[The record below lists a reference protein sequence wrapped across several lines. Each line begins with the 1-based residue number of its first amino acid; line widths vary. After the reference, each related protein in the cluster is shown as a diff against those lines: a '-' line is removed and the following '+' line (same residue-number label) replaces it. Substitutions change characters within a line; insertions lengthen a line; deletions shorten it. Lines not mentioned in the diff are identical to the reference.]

1 VRQRLSTVGEDHM
14 SDVLAD
20 WPLEDRAQLAA
31 LLPRFVDG
39 LRGVPFRSSLDEMA
53 S

>member
-1 VRQRLSTVGEDHM
+1 M

-20 WPLEDRAQLAA
+20 WPPEDREQLAL
-31 LLPRFVDG
+31 LLPRFVEG
-39 LRGVPFRSSLDEMA
+39 LRSVPFRSSLDEMA